1 MPICWPPLLTRC
13 PGAGGRRRDGV
24 HILQRTRQFR
34 IMNRHEGLDRLTERR
49 TNSRTK
55 KRKTQRAAQNKP
67 RLPQESLHSLFSE
80 NSTLFSSIVNPTIL
94 ISGDS
99 KRKVNH
105 YGPSIGGTTETSR
118 TLHQHLGLSPQP
130 ALFQFSVSL
139 HFGVASDIAFAAQ
152 ASEFSH
158 MFASREDAGRQLA
171 SLLRQESVKADL
183 VLGLPRGGVV
193 VAAEV
198 AHGLDLP
205 LDVVVVRKIGHPLQ
219 REFAVGA
226 LAEPD
231 IVVLDERILARSPHI
246 RPDLNYIID
255 EERERLADYQ
265 RRFHREGFPDLSN
278 KSVIIVDDGL
288 ATGATNEAAAL
299 SARKQGAS
307 RVFVAAPVASTNAV
321 ERLSR
326 VADSVYVLYADPEF
340 DAVGRYYD
348 VFNQTSDEEVL
359 DLLRAESRRHA

>member
-1 MPICWPPLLTRC
+1 
-13 PGAGGRRRDGV
+13 
-24 HILQRTRQFR
+24 
-34 IMNRHEGLDRLTERR
+34 
-49 TNSRTK
+49 
-55 KRKTQRAAQNKP
+55 
-67 RLPQESLHSLFSE
+67 
-80 NSTLFSSIVNPTIL
+80 
-94 ISGDS
+94 
-99 KRKVNH
+99 
-105 YGPSIGGTTETSR
+105 
-118 TLHQHLGLSPQP
+118 
-130 ALFQFSVSL
+130 VSL